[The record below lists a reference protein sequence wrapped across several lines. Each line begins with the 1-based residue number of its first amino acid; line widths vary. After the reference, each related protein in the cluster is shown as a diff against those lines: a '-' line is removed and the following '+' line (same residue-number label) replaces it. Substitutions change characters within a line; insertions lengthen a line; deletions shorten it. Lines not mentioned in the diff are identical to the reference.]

1 MSHHRRARFFVVSRK
16 SHAQAAAAQVRTRSS
31 SGDVIR
37 STADRTTGVSGAARS
52 SSLTPAASVN
62 PSFDATRRERS
73 KARGTAA
80 LTIARS
86 GARGE
91 RPRGDCRKDAV
102 ERLAQLD
109 RFRERLPCLRRLRR
123 RPPQQR
129 ARFARRD
136 RARLLGPRHE
146 IAVRAEVLVRLVAAA
161 PADGVGEVE
170 AEAPAAQV
178 ECVVRAACGDVFG
191 NHQKDVD
198 RLAWPRCNL
207 QYSCWRLHEPRPHG
221 PRVPGD
227 LSDLGVDLL
236 AIRVGVESIPPLAM
250 MGVRCLAAGLLL
262 YAWSRRSAPA
272 PDAGA
277 WRAAFIAG
285 GLLFLGSHGT
295 LAWAEQ
301 RVASGEAALLG
312 ATEPLW
318 LALIDWRWG
327 SGPRAGGVRARS
339 GSRSASPGWRCC
351 SRPSGEAHAGL
362 AIANV
367 AIVGA
372 AIAWAAGRC
381 TAAALRCRATCA
393 SRRRSSCWRE
403 RSGSRPP
410 ARSTGEW
417 RGFSAGGRHAGVC
430 RRPSLSD
437 RVRLGDRLHRL
448 RLAAAGDDGVAG
460 RDARLREP
468 DRCGGARRR
477 AGRRARHHLDDAC
490 RR

>member
-1 MSHHRRARFFVVSRK
+1 MSHQRRARFFVVSRK

-37 STADRTTGVSGAARS
+37 SIADRTTGVSGAARS

-129 ARFARRD
+129 ARFTRRD
-136 RARLLGPRHE
+136 RARLLSPRHE

-170 AEAPAAQV
+170 AEGPAAQV
-178 ECVVRAACGDVFG
+178 ECVVGAACGDVFG

-207 QYSCWRLHEPRPHG
+207 QYSCWRLHEPQPHG
-221 PRVPGD
+221 PRVPGIYVIWG
-227 LSDLGVDLL
+227 STYY
-236 AIRVGVESIPPLAM
+236 AIRVGVESIPPLTM

-262 YAWSRRSAPA
+262 YAWSRRDAPA
-272 PDAGA
+272 PGAGA
-277 WRAAFIAG
+277 WRAAFVAG

-301 RVASGEAALLG
+301 HVASGEAALLV

-318 LALIDWRWG
+318 LTLLDWRWG
-327 SGPRAGGVRARS
+327 SGRAPGTYARLGLVIGFAGVALLFAPEWGGGR
-339 GSRSASPGWRCC
+339 
-351 SRPSGEAHAGL
+351 GL
-362 AIANV
+362 ALASAVDRRRRDRLGGGFDI
-367 AIVGA
+367 
-372 AIAWAAGRC
+372 R
-381 TAAALRCRATCA
+381 AAALRCRATCA
-393 SRRRSSCWRE
+393 SRRRAASG
-403 RSGSRPP
+403 GSRL
-410 ARSTGEW
+410 AR
-417 RGFSAGGRHAGVC
+417 GGQHGH
-430 RRPSLSD
+430 RRM
-437 RVRLGDRLHRL
+437 
-448 RLAAAGDDGVAG
+448 
-460 RDARLREP
+460 ARLFS
-468 DRCGGARRR
+468 RRTSR
-477 AGRRARHHLDDAC
+477 WRLPAPFSI
-490 RR
+490 